1 MRDIYLSFKL
11 KMRTPGT
18 LGLGEKARHLERY
31 ISLWDFS
38 LSLLKSES
46 DSNIVFIAVFVLF
59 FLMLDEGSWPKVA
72 AKYFKFTTSL

>member
-1 MRDIYLSFKL
+1 
-11 KMRTPGT
+11 MRTPGT

-31 ISLWDFS
+31 ISLWEFS

-59 FLMLDEGSWPKVA
+59 FLNA
-72 AKYFKFTTSL
+72 